1 MNITLSGYRTYAA
14 VVVGLGLGVAQALGY
29 NIPPEAVTLIGFLG
43 LGAHRLALSNAS
55 AKTTEDILTLVK
67 AVTDTVEPVRP
78 AATPIKPVVK

>member
-1 MNITLSGYRTYAA
+1 MTLVGYRTYAA

-29 NIPPEAVTLIGFLG
+29 SVPPEAVTLIGFLG

-67 AVTDTVEPVRP
+67 AVTDATQPV
-78 AATPIKPVVK
+78 KPVK